1 MQVTVAPNFSTS
13 AVDPAM
19 ANGAASEVELSK
31 QTEHSGKKEVSPTVV
46 VDDTSYSPTGF
57 KMNRLMEMYP
67 QHDYLTCKRAL
78 ELTELRLSDAM
89 DLLVCETF
97 TPSIDTASDTA
108 SNTASNTASDTTPD
122 TASRHA
128 REPSSDDKV
137 TPKQPFPFM
146 KLPQEVRLMVYK
158 EHLVLPG
165 PISTVGSRWGG
176 AALCVKLRR
185 DCVLH
190 QPSHRS
196 YIPLDQSV
204 FGLFSAS
211 KSNYKQSVS
220 MFFRHNDF
228 RFANLNQ
235 LSSFL
240 SRISVEARRSIA
252 AVYVG
257 YGGATPARTF
267 KLLKECV
274 GLRRLTLELSQSSI
288 GTIPWVSKSAG
299 FKLMK
304 IYRLSDLL
312 KVRGLTEV
320 EVELGTPEID
330 GFIRSFDDE
339 WVVFKK
345 TLQVLKQPHSAAQ
358 LKRQEKKDYPQ
369 EVLGTDFT

>member
-1 MQVTVAPNFSTS
+1 
-13 AVDPAM
+13 
-19 ANGAASEVELSK
+19 
-31 QTEHSGKKEVSPTVV
+31 
-46 VDDTSYSPTGF
+46 
-57 KMNRLMEMYP
+57 
-67 QHDYLTCKRAL
+67 
-78 ELTELRLSDAM
+78 M
-89 DLLVCETF
+89 DLLACKTF
-97 TPSIDTASDTA
+97 TPSIETASDTA

-146 KLPQEVRLMVYK
+146 GLPQEVRLMVYK
-158 EHLVLPG
+158 EYLVLPG

-176 AALCVKLRR
+176 AALSVKLRR

-257 YGGATPARTF
+257 YG
-267 KLLKECV
+267 
-274 GLRRLTLELSQSSI
+274 
-288 GTIPWVSKSAG
+288 
-299 FKLMK
+299 
-304 IYRLSDLL
+304 
-312 KVRGLTEV
+312 
-320 EVELGTPEID
+320 
-330 GFIRSFDDE
+330 
-339 WVVFKK
+339 
-345 TLQVLKQPHSAAQ
+345 
-358 LKRQEKKDYPQ
+358 
-369 EVLGTDFT
+369 